1 MLAATARTRTTFW
14 ISGPEAWIALLTLTV
29 MELVLG
35 VDNSIFISL
44 TSSRLPTHREQ
55 ERARQIGQGM
65 ALITCSLLLAAL
77 AGAIGLNTPLFTV
90 LGHPISRRDLVLLAG
105 GTVLIYKVADEIH
118 TRLQGVAEGRLQQRA
133 GGSLA
138 SVVTQHVTLY
148 VVFSLDSI
156 VTAVGMANQLA
167 VMIKARHAPLDGR
180 QSPTKRTGSG
190 VVVLIG

>member
-1 MLAATARTRTTFW
+1 
-14 ISGPEAWIALLTLTV
+14 
-29 MELVLG
+29 

-65 ALITCSLLLAAL
+65 ALITRSLLLAAL

-90 LGHPISRRDLVLLAG
+90 LGHPISRRDLVL
-105 GTVLIYKVADEIH
+105 YKVADEIH
-118 TRLQGVAEGRLQQRA
+118 TCLQGVAEGRLQQRA

-148 VVFSLDSI
+148 VVFSLDSFI
-156 VTAVGMANQLA
+156 TAVGTSNQLA
-167 VMIKARHAPLDGR
+167 VMIKARH
-180 QSPTKRTGSG
+180 
-190 VVVLIG
+190 